1 MTRPP
6 RFENAEDAA
15 QFLLEHGDIG
25 HFLTVEQFSR
35 FVEFLAETADGD
47 ASLPA
52 ILLEFFR
59 GEIERFD
66 EIVSG
71 GNE

>member
-6 RFENAEDAA
+6 VFDSTEDAA
-15 QFLLEHGDIG
+15 EYLAQHDKLSFY
-25 HFLTVEQFSR
+25 LTVTQYGR

-52 ILLEFFR
+52 IMLEFFR

-66 EIVSG
+66 EIVNG